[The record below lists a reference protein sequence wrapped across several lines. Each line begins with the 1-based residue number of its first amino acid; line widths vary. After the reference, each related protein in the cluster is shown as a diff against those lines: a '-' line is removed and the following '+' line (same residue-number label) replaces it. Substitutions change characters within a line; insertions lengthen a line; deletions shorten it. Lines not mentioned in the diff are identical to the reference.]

1 MSKKI
6 ATLKKE
12 IVGKEKNYGGLKENT
27 ILFTRKTGAF
37 DIDKD
42 EVEGLLSTIQK
53 EAKKQG
59 KEIRT
64 SIRAM
69 NNNRMFTLKTLSGD
83 LNIQEFDDYYKN
95 KVKNVNKFEKFS
107 QVYITVQVYDS
118 KKTFDS
124 YFKK

>member
-1 MSKKI
+1 MSKQI

-12 IVGKEKNYGGLKENT
+12 IVGKEKNYGGVKENT

-42 EVEGLLSTIQK
+42 EVEDLLATIQN
-53 EAKKQG
+53 EAKKKG

-64 SIRAM
+64 SIRAV
-69 NNNRMFTLKTLSGD
+69 NNQRMFTLKALHGD
-83 LNIQEFDDYYKN
+83 LNIQDFDDYYKN
-95 KVKNVNKFEKFS
+95 KVKDVNKFEKFS

-118 KKTFDS
+118 KKAFNA